1 MRFVSLMAAVVLV
14 ALAVLTGCNSRETA
28 KATSVAKASPA
39 PVQAGDNARRITP
52 EELKTEIAKNDV
64 VIIDVRG
71 EAAYKQGHIKGAR
84 LIPATDILAHVDEL
98 PRDKM
103 IVTYCS

>member
-1 MRFVSLMAAVVLV
+1 MRFISLMAALVLFG
-14 ALAVLTGCNSRETA
+14 LLMLMGCNSSEST
-28 KATSVAKASPA
+28 KSVAMKVPSPP

-52 EELKTEIAKNDV
+52 EELKVEITKNDV

-71 EAAYKQGHIKGAR
+71 EAAYKTGHIKGAR
-84 LIPATDILAHVDEL
+84 LIPAQDILAHVDEL